1 MVVHILIKNKK
12 ATINP
17 KNEENKCFQ
26 YAAAVALSYDEI
38 KCNTER
44 VSNIKPFINK
54 YNWEGINYP
63 SKIDAWKTFEK
74 NNLTIALNVLH
85 IKEKEIFPG
94 YISKHNS
101 TREKQIILLMNPNEE
116 EEGWHYIAV
125 KSIIYIIT

>member
-1 MVVHILIKNKK
+1 MKIKK

-17 KNEENKCFQ
+17 KNEDNKCFQ
-26 YAAAVALSYDEI
+26 YAATVALSYDEI

-54 YNWEGINYP
+54 YNWKGINYL
-63 SKIDAWKTFEK
+63 SKIDVWKTFEK
-74 NNLTIALNVLH
+74 NNPTIALNDLY
-85 IKEKEIFPG
+85 IKEKKIFPG

-101 TREKQIILLMNPNEE
+101 ACEKQMILLMNPNQE

-125 KSIIYIIT
+125 KRIIYIITQKNIKT

>member
-1 MVVHILIKNKK
+1 MVVHILMKIKK

-17 KNEENKCFQ
+17 KNEDNKCFQ
-26 YAAAVALSYDEI
+26 YAATVALSYDEI

-54 YNWEGINYP
+54 YNWKGINYL
-63 SKIDAWKTFEK
+63 SKIDVWKTFEK
-74 NNLTIALNVLH
+74 NNPTIALNDLY
-85 IKEKEIFPG
+85 IKEKKIFPG

-101 TREKQIILLMNPNEE
+101 ACEKQMILLMNPNQE

-125 KSIIYIIT
+125 KRIIYIIT